1 MLFWS
6 KPRKGGTVADH
17 EWLSSVREAVQVMTS
32 ALQDVERVLD
42 EAMQRGQW
50 CLPEWRPLARDARL
64 LSQHAQRLAD
74 NIQQAAGAA
83 GPDDRS

>member
-1 MLFWS
+1 M
-6 KPRKGGTVADH
+6 PDH

-32 ALQDVERVLD
+32 ALQDVQQVLD

-64 LSQHAQRLAD
+64 LGQHAQRLAN
-74 NIQQAAGAA
+74 NIKQAAGDD
-83 GPDDRS
+83 GPEEER